1 MEKTFDND
9 NFICF
14 VELYEKTLTTCNRH
28 GTVRGSDDLTE
39 FIHEIRLYRQYQK
52 NMEVCVQRGTRP
64 SGGFQRIE
72 KQVEVSAQRQIYLQ
86 AITLIKKSERL
97 NRWAV
102 QNAAPFIVRKIRPD
116 EDPIKLADELL
127 KTLYVPLRCL

>member
-52 NMEVCVQRGTRP
+52 TWKCVFKEAPGQAEVFSVLKNKSKSPPRG
-64 SGGFQRIE
+64 
-72 KQVEVSAQRQIYLQ
+72 KYIYRR
-86 AITLIKKSERL
+86 S
-97 NRWAV
+97 
-102 QNAAPFIVRKIRPD
+102 P
-116 EDPIKLADELL
+116 
-127 KTLYVPLRCL
+127 